1 MLTSPDGMYLKWDFE
16 EEFGRDIWSEPTRRV
31 ASKLSRSV
39 VALASFVLEN
49 PEGSGEHRKGDLTVL
64 SSLC

>member
-31 ASKLSRSV
+31 ASELSRSV
-39 VALASFVLEN
+39 VALASFAVEK
-49 PEGSGEHRKGDLTVL
+49 PEGSGEHKKGDLTVL